1 MRSTVPDVASIA
13 ASVAAT
19 ANDILTSIDR
29 ANEPTPRLPLPSA
42 AADGISGLDAR
53 QATDHAPEATA
64 GATGLADRIAHAEAE
79 FQQGRRKEL
88 SHDHAAALNHFSEA
102 LAGFE
107 AAGDEIATARTLRAI
122 SFIHDALGDFS
133 LALDH
138 QLRALEID
146 ERAGIT
152 TNRAAT
158 LRTIG
163 LVCSRTGDHATGLDF
178 YRQSLALCAT
188 DRDAQERGKTLN
200 NIGIN
205 LKNLGKLDEALA
217 ALSEALQLFE
227 GLGLPLLQCAT
238 LNNLG
243 LVHEKL
249 GDEAAAERILRDALT
264 RSESV
269 CYVQGAAHAQMA
281 LGRLHAAQARYDEA
295 RERLHGALVICERHN
310 IKLTWYECHEAL
322 AELYERL
329 GDPAKALHHF
339 RRFHQLEHDVQ
350 QESASNRLRAFAI
363 QFQVAAA
370 KRDAELQRS
379 RQAELT
385 RANAELD
392 ELNVSLTESNL
403 QKTMLLDRLE
413 RQTFEDALTGLAN
426 RRRLDQRL
434 ADEFALAHR
443 HGRPFAVAIADL
455 DDFKKV
461 NDRFSHAVG
470 DAALRSLAK
479 LISAQVRHTD
489 LVARF
494 GGEEFVLV
502 LVQTDANAALNVC
515 EKLRSVVERHAWDA
529 IHPGLAITL
538 SIGVC
543 ADTTLPGYE
552 RMLAAADRNLYLAK
566 AGGRNRVVG

>member
-1 MRSTVPDVASIA
+1 MRDTASDA
-13 ASVAAT
+13 ASLE
-19 ANDILTSIDR
+19 DILTR
-29 ANEPTPRLPLPSA
+29 LGATHEPVLRVPLLLA
-42 AADGISGLDAR
+42 AADGLSRVDAR
-53 QATDHAPEATA
+53 RALDHALEAAALATDPEN
-64 GATGLADRIAHAEAE
+64 RVAHAEALY
-79 FQQGRRKEL
+79 QQGRCWEL
-88 SHDHAAALNHFSEA
+88 LLDHAAALDLFARA
-102 LAGFE
+102 LEGFE
-107 AAGDEIATARTLRAI
+107 AAGDEIAIARTLRAI
-122 SFIHDALGDFS
+122 SFIQDVLGDFS
-133 LALDH
+133 RALDH

-146 ERAGIT
+146 ERVGIT
-152 TNRAAT
+152 ANRAAT

-163 LVCSRTGDHATGLDF
+163 LVCSKSGDHATGLDF
-178 YRQSLALCAT
+178 YRQSLALCT
-188 DRDAQERGKTLN
+188 QERDFQERGKTLN

-205 LKNLGKLDEALA
+205 LKNLGKFDEALA
-217 ALSEALQLFE
+217 ALSEALELFE
-227 GLGLPLLQCAT
+227 GLGLSLLQCAT

-249 GDEAAAERILRDALT
+249 GDAAAAERTLHDALA

-269 CYVQGAAHAQMA
+269 AYVQGVAHAQMA
-281 LGRLHAAQARYDEA
+281 LGRLYSAQSRHVEA
-295 RERLHGALVICERHN
+295 RERLHAALGICERQN

-329 GDPAKALHHF
+329 GDPAQALHHF
-339 RRFHQLEHDVQ
+339 RRFHQLEHEVQ
-350 QESASNRLRAFAI
+350 LESASNKLRAFAI

-370 KRDAELQRS
+370 KRDAELQRE
-379 RQAELT
+379 RQAVLA
-385 RANAELD
+385 RANTDLD
-392 ELNVSLTESNL
+392 ALNVSLTEANL
-403 QKTMLLDRLE
+403 QKTMLLDQRE

-434 ADEFALAHR
+434 AEEFALALR
-443 HGRPFAVAIADL
+443 HGRPLAVAIADL

-479 LISAQVRHTD
+479 LLSAQVRHTD

-502 LVQTDANAALNVC
+502 LVQTDPEAALRVC
-515 EKLRSVVERHAWDA
+515 EKLRTAVERHAWDA
-529 IHPGLAITL
+529 IHPGLTLTL

-543 ADTTLPGYE
+543 ADMTLPGHE
-552 RMLAAADRNLYLAK
+552 RLLAIADRNLYLAK